1 MQRPALSTL
10 PTQTP
15 RPDPLRLLVS
25 HAQSPATDAAN
36 ALPCTRWSPRE
47 SRSHVRPRQSMPS
60 VSAAV
65 TRPGPTPAAGRP
77 LCFSELPHVLPRSVH
92 NSPSPSLFLSSFF
105 LAHSCAHSDNAPPF
119 LPPASALLQP
129 TKLRE
134 PALPGRPPSRP
145 LQGARTEDTTR
156 FQCSPH
162 TVLLGLLLT
171 PTPYDAPL
179 RSALLHPFA
188 RSPPRAP
195 LPRIPAL
202 PHSPSPSL
210 TGTRAA
216 TRQAGHSAQR
226 TMHALHPHTPSPL
239 RHAPAPTV
247 GGSQLLCAA
256 DVRVSSAPC
265 LLPPDHHQDLPR
277 TEPRARVPR
286 PSALRLTMSP
296 PSLAPV
302 RSTVAM
308 AVDGS

>member
-77 LCFSELPHVLPRSVH
+77 LRFSELPHVLPRSVH

-134 PALPGRPPSRP
+134 PALPVLS
-145 LQGARTEDTTR
+145 AHRT
-156 FQCSPH
+156 S
-162 TVLLGLLLT
+162 
-171 PTPYDAPL
+171 
-179 RSALLHPFA
+179 RSAPHADAVRCPA
-188 RSPPRAP
+188 AIRA
-195 LPRIPAL
+195 
-202 PHSPSPSL
+202 S
-210 TGTRAA
+210 
-216 TRQAGHSAQR
+216 
-226 TMHALHPHTPSPL
+226 
-239 RHAPAPTV
+239 
-247 GGSQLLCAA
+247 
-256 DVRVSSAPC
+256 
-265 LLPPDHHQDLPR
+265 
-277 TEPRARVPR
+277 
-286 PSALRLTMSP
+286 
-296 PSLAPV
+296 APV
-302 RSTVAM
+302 RPFRTCGLHAPRRGLPAAIPRRASPITIVYNPSRIVPHATSHHTTHPLTGF
-308 AVDGS
+308 ARPYTP